1 MNGKEEIK
9 MTRHEMKLDPAYFAR
24 IASGRKKYELRLND
38 DKRRK
43 IEIGDEI
50 LFTNNATGQTLL
62 TKVLGKEIFP
72 DFAALYRALPLLEC
86 GYTEETL
93 PAASPKDMEAYYSPA
108 EQRKFGVVGIR
119 LELL

>member
-1 MNGKEEIK
+1 M
-9 MTRHEMKLDPAYFAR
+9 MRHDMKLDPAPFAM
-24 IASGRKKYELRLND
+24 IASGCKKFELRLND
-38 DKRRK
+38 EKRRK

-50 LFTNNATGQTLL
+50 LFTDNVTGQTLL
-62 TKVLGKEIFP
+62 TRVLGKEIFS
-72 DFAALYRALPLLEC
+72 DFAALYRALPLLAC